1 MIRDCACVEKWNI
14 MSDLL
19 EFAEQHHSASII
31 KVIGVGGGGSNA
43 VNFMYRQGIKDV
55 DFAICNTDYQALD
68 NSEIPVKIQLGA
80 TLTEGLGAGSK
91 PERGREAAIESLSQ
105 IEELLSKHTKMVFIT
120 AGMGGGTGTGAA
132 PIIAQA
138 AKERNIL
145 TVGIVTIP
153 FKFEGPQ
160 RIKQAIAGLEEMQ
173 KVVDALLVIKNDR
186 LSEIYGDLGI
196 SNAFAHADSVLAIAA
211 KGIAEIITTHGHI
224 NVDFADVET
233 VMRDS
238 GVALLGSG
246 EGSGNE
252 RAVQAI
258 KNALLSPLLNDNDIR
273 GAKDILINITSN
285 ANKEATMQEVYD
297 IQEYILQL
305 AGENASV
312 IMGLGYND
320 KLEDEIH
327 VTIIATGFS
336 TSNLALH
343 QTKRKIYRADE
354 SGADEE
360 LSEAGPRVVDFEALE
375 QEKQRKIDNL
385 YSKSAPL
392 PPINQDVPF
401 GIKGQ
406 LDRSDF
412 ENLEFMEL
420 FEKYPAY
427 MRKQKEM
434 S

>member
-1 MIRDCACVEKWNI
+1 

-19 EFAEQHHSASII
+19 EFATQHHSASII

-43 VNFMYRQGIKDV
+43 VNFMYHQGIKDV
-55 DFAICNTDYQALD
+55 DFAICNTDYQALE
-68 NSEIPVKIQLGA
+68 NSDIPVKIQLGA

-91 PERGREAAIESLSQ
+91 PERGREAAIESMSQ
-105 IEELLSKHTKMVFIT
+105 IEELLTSQTKMVFIT

-132 PIIAQA
+132 PIIAQSA
-138 AKERNIL
+138 QERDIL

-186 LSEIYGDLGI
+186 LKDMYGDLGV
-196 SNAFAHADSVLAIAA
+196 SNAFGHADNILAIAA
-211 KGIAEIITTHGHI
+211 KGIAEIITTHGHV

-233 VMRDS
+233 VMRSS
-238 GVALLGSG
+238 GVALMGSG
-246 EGSGNE
+246 QGKGED
-252 RAVQAI
+252 RAVTAI

-285 ANKEATMQEVYD
+285 PAKEATMGEVDD
-297 IQEYILQL
+297 IQEYVLQL

-312 IMGLGYND
+312 IMGLGSNEQLD
-320 KLEDEIH
+320 DEIH

-343 QTKRKIYRADE
+343 QTSRKIYRPDAAAPE
-354 SGADEE
+354 PQSASGA
-360 LSEAGPRVVDFEALE
+360 RVIDFEKLE
-375 QEKQRKIDNL
+375 TEKQQKIDNL
-385 YSKSAPL
+385 YNKTAQL
-392 PPINQDVPF
+392 PQSNQDVPF

-406 LDRSDF
+406 LGKSDF

-420 FEKYPAY
+420 FEKIPAY
-427 MRKQKEM
+427 IRKQKE
-434 S
+434 SN

>member
-1 MIRDCACVEKWNI
+1 
-14 MSDLL
+14 MSELL
-19 EFAEQHHSASII
+19 DFAEQHHSASII
-31 KVIGVGGGGSNA
+31 KVIGVGGGGGNA
-43 VNFMYRQGIKDV
+43 VNHMYKGGIKDV

-68 NSEIPVKIQLGA
+68 NSEIPIKVQLGA
-80 TLTEGLGAGSK
+80 SLTEGLGAGSK
-91 PERGREAAIESLSQ
+91 PERGREAAIESLGQ
-105 IEELLSKHTKMVFIT
+105 IEELLTSHTKMVFIT

-132 PIIAQA
+132 PIIAEC
-138 AKERNIL
+138 AKERDIL

-186 LSEIYGDLGI
+186 LKEMYGDLGV
-196 SNAFAHADSVLAIAA
+196 SNAFGHADDILAIAA

-233 VMRDS
+233 VMRNS
-238 GVALLGSG
+238 GVALMGSG
-246 EGSGNE
+246 LGKGED
-252 RAVQAI
+252 RAVTAI

-285 ANKEATMQEVYD
+285 PNKEATMGEVDD
-297 IQEYILQL
+297 IQEYVLQL

-312 IMGLGYND
+312 IMGLGNNENLD
-320 KLEDEIH
+320 DEIH

-343 QTKRKIYRADE
+343 QTNKPIYRPRGRRSEGDLV
-354 SGADEE
+354 SEE
-360 LSEAGPRVVDFEALE
+360 PSAARVVDFNKLE
-375 QEKQRKIDNL
+375 EEEQDKIKGL
-385 YSKSAPL
+385 YSNGIQRPQA
-392 PPINQDVPF
+392 NQEVPF

-406 LDRSDF
+406 LKATDYS
-412 ENLEFMEL
+412 NLDFMES
-420 FEKYPAY
+420 FQKIPAY
-427 MRKQKEM
+427 LRKLKDINH
-434 S
+434 